1 MGDDQC
7 SGQSAIKEEVFA
19 RTCLKPFLIP
29 GTVLRHLTC
38 IVCFHPPYYP
48 ETGTEDDVEI

>member
-1 MGDDQC
+1 MGDDQS